1 MFNAYG
7 NTLVVYASDI
17 SIERGEYGMNENIN
31 DLGVAMTKANRE
43 MLWSN
48 PDAREGTW
56 ELDCEIM
63 NAYKWVE
70 MNTYKLLAGGYCD

>member
-17 SIERGEYGMNENIN
+17 SIERGESNLNEDIS
-31 DLGVAMTKANRE
+31 DLYVAMTKANRE
-43 MLWSN
+43 MLWCN
-48 PDAREGTW
+48 PDACEGTW

-70 MNTYKLLAGGYCD
+70 TNTYKLLDGGYVD